1 MAVLQG
7 CSNVLLFL
15 HHVLVLQREKQLKAD
30 IGSRFNQLVPLLVF
44 RIRQLDVL
52 VTVLDP
58 FLKVGG
64 LVLQNVL
71 LVSERLIDTLEVL
84 ECFEFVS
91 AIAT

>member
-1 MAVLQG
+1 MLQG